1 MQLKHKN
8 TTKIN
13 DNFEVDQESD
23 QDDDDLFNKYSQ
35 NQQAHSPQDSYDAVI
50 PDIPPI
56 PDDLLI
62 DYTTTNTRMNKDQTV
77 LVL

>member
-35 NQQAHSPQDSYDAVI
+35 NQQADSPQDAYDAVI

-62 DYTTTNTRMNKDQTV
+62 DYTTTNTRMKDQTV
-77 LVL
+77 VL